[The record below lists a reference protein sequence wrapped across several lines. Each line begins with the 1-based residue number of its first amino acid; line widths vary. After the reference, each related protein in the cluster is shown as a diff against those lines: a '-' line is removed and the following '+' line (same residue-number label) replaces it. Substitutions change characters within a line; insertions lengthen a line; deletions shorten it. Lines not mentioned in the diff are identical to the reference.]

1 MYYADPPA
9 TVIPHVHA
17 NSATSIGK
25 LIDQRLLDIK
35 PDTVSL

>member
-17 NSATSIGK
+17 DPATSIGT

-35 PDTVSL
+35 LDTVSL